1 MKRVLFVEDDAF
13 IRDIASIK
21 LSDNGFEVVVAENG
35 EQARTKLEEELPDIV
50 LLDLDLPDI
59 SGLELLKEMK
69 NDPMRKMIPVIIFS
83 NSDEPNIQQQS
94 TDMGAVDFFVKAST
108 DMNDLMESIRKH
120 TAP

>member
-69 NDPMRKMIPVIIFS
+69 NDPMCKMIPVIIFS

-120 TAP
+120 TAA

>member
-13 IRDIASIK
+13 IRDIASVK
-21 LSDNGFEVVVAENG
+21 LSDNGFEVIVAENG
-35 EQARTKLEEELPDIV
+35 EEARAKLQEELPDIV

-69 NDPMRKMIPVIIFS
+69 NDAMQKAIPVIIFS

-94 TDMGAVDFFVKAST
+94 IDVGAVDFFVKAST
-108 DMNDLMESIRKH
+108 DMGDLMESIRKH
-120 TAP
+120 TA